1 MARHPPYMLYRA
13 HILGNFRLLSFPEWN
28 VEGPKMRSLAV
39 GIEEVLSKSFIQ
51 TGGGE
56 REETE

>member
-1 MARHPPYMLYRA
+1 MR
-13 HILGNFRLLSFPEWN
+13 SFPEWN

-56 REETE
+56 REIQKRLER